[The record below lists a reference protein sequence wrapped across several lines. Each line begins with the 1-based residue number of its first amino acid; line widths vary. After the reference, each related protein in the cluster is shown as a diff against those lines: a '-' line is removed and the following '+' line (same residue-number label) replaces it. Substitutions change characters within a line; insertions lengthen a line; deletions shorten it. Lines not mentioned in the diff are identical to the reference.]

1 MREALRDSADAPR
14 LIETLSRRGYRFIGH
29 IDGFAEE
36 ESAPAVLPAG
46 AARQETE
53 RSQPEATGKS
63 QPRNAPY
70 RWIAIAT
77 VLVLVV
83 GLVGVNFYGNE
94 KASSRPI
101 HSIAVLPLEN
111 LSGDPSQD
119 YFSDGMTD
127 ALITGLANIG
137 SLRVV
142 SRTSTMHYKGSRQ
155 PLPEIARELKVD
167 AIVEGS
173 VIRSGTRVRV
183 NAQLVQAPSDRHL
196 WAKVY
201 DRDAREILSVQQ
213 DTVQNIVREVQAKL
227 TPTEQSKLSAMAQ
240 DVNPEA
246 YSACLE
252 GRYYL
257 NKRSLDGYTKGLALF
272 KHAIE
277 LSPTYAPAYAG
288 LANAYNLLGLGM
300 GSISPREAGKT
311 AELAARKALELDD
324 NLAEAHA
331 ALAFTL
337 HRYSWNWTEAEAEYR
352 RALQLEPNNTIFR
365 TWFSGMLGTLGR
377 KEEARALL
385 NRDHEMD
392 PSSVQGVRAIAGAYS
407 MPSNMTRQMRTTR
420 KRSSPSRIASGSE
433 WTKPLVTY
441 RVATIRR
448 QRKSSRR

>member
-1 MREALRDSADAPR
+1 MLLERPGELIAREDIQKKLWPGDTFVDFDHGLNNAVNRLREALRDSADAPR

-46 AARQETE
+46 AAKQETE
-53 RSQPEATGKS
+53 RSQPEATGQS

-83 GLVGVNFYGNE
+83 GLVGLNFYGHE

-201 DRDAREILSVQQ
+201 DRDAREISIGA
-213 DTVQNIVREVQAKL
+213 T
-227 TPTEQSKLSAMAQ
+227 
-240 DVNPEA
+240 
-246 YSACLE
+246 
-252 GRYYL
+252 RY
-257 NKRSLDGYTKGLALF
+257 R
-272 KHAIE
+272 
-277 LSPTYAPAYAG
+277 
-288 LANAYNLLGLGM
+288 
-300 GSISPREAGKT
+300 
-311 AELAARKALELDD
+311 AE
-324 NLAEAHA
+324 
-331 ALAFTL
+331 
-337 HRYSWNWTEAEAEYR
+337 HR
-352 RALQLEPNNTIFR
+352 
-365 TWFSGMLGTLGR
+365 
-377 KEEARALL
+377 
-385 NRDHEMD
+385 
-392 PSSVQGVRAIAGAYS
+392 
-407 MPSNMTRQMRTTR
+407 
-420 KRSSPSRIASGSE
+420 
-433 WTKPLVTY
+433 
-441 RVATIRR
+441 
-448 QRKSSRR
+448 